1 MYTAVFDTLKEE
13 LEAHGVT
20 ISPSYK
26 VMADWEQAE
35 VLFVTSLLDAI
46 L

>member
-13 LEAHGVT
+13 LEAHGVS

-26 VMADWEQAE
+26 VISDWERLE
-35 VLFVTSLLDAI
+35 VLFVTCLLDAI